1 MEKFDLC
8 VIGGGPAGY
17 AGAMRAIDYGKRVL
31 MIEKNRVG
39 GAGVYNGA
47 LGSKTLWELSQ
58 KVRAANDTIISVG
71 RNKFELTWQEV
82 IKTKETENMTNHFKR
97 NLKEVNKKEDQK
109 T

>member
-1 MEKFDLC
+1 MKTVAPNYEILLSLVLKLKMMERYDIC

-31 MIEKNRVG
+31 LIEKNRVG

-58 KVRAANDTIISVG
+58 KVYSVNETIVSEGRKKFDISW
-71 RNKFELTWQEV
+71 EEA
-82 IKTKETENMTNHFKR
+82 
-97 NLKEVNKKEDQK
+97 KKNQR
-109 T
+109 